1 MKKWIAFLLVLSMII
16 PSTAFANQKPINEKL
31 GVPIVVYGSNLSDDE
46 KSTVK
51 QALRVENEQEID

>member
-1 MKKWIAFLLVLSMII
+1 MRTKS
-16 PSTAFANQKPINEKL
+16 PINENL

-51 QALRVENEQEID
+51 QALRVENEQEVDEITVSGQDLVKYISK